1 MQSAQE
7 KAEFFETG
15 SVWKILIKLSPP
27 VMAANLITGLYN
39 VVDSY
44 FIGKYS
50 NEGLT
55 ALSVIFP
62 LQLIIFALGIGTG
75 VGVNTQMSAFYAKKR
90 QASADNTAGTGQMLI
105 IITWAIFSLLSLA
118 FMRLYVSFSASTPE
132 VVEAAVSYGNIVC
145 VGSLPL
151 LLELIWEKVHQS
163 YGSMMIPTIGQI
175 TGAVVN
181 IILDPIL
188 IFGWGVIPEMGVTGA
203 AIATVIGQCFGAII
217 TFYGGWR
224 RIPSLAAMK
233 AYAFHIYKL
242 GFPSIVMQSLYTVY
256 IYLLNVILAGFCDE
270 AITVLG
276 LYYKLQAFFW
286 IPLFAMQTCIVP
298 VLSYNYEKKLYDR
311 CHKIFIDS
319 LIFSAILMLIGFFA
333 FEFWPAQLIG
343 LFSNNKKVF
352 DIGIYGFK
360 IIGLSFIPAVISL
373 TYPVYFQA
381 IGKGWESVFIS
392 VLRQLICLV
401 PIFWAFSLIGLSY
414 TWLAFPVSEVITSI
428 VGYFMYKS
436 VRKLEA

>member
-151 LLELIWEKVHQS
+151 
-163 YGSMMIPTIGQI
+163 
-175 TGAVVN
+175 
-181 IILDPIL
+181 
-188 IFGWGVIPEMGVTGA
+188 
-203 AIATVIGQCFGAII
+203 
-217 TFYGGWR
+217 
-224 RIPSLAAMK
+224 
-233 AYAFHIYKL
+233 
-242 GFPSIVMQSLYTVY
+242 
-256 IYLLNVILAGFCDE
+256 YLN
-270 AITVLG
+270 
-276 LYYKLQAFFW
+276 
-286 IPLFAMQTCIVP
+286 
-298 VLSYNYEKKLYDR
+298 
-311 CHKIFIDS
+311 
-319 LIFSAILMLIGFFA
+319 
-333 FEFWPAQLIG
+333 
-343 LFSNNKKVF
+343 
-352 DIGIYGFK
+352 
-360 IIGLSFIPAVISL
+360 
-373 TYPVYFQA
+373 
-381 IGKGWESVFIS
+381 
-392 VLRQLICLV
+392 
-401 PIFWAFSLIGLSY
+401 
-414 TWLAFPVSEVITSI
+414 
-428 VGYFMYKS
+428 
-436 VRKLEA
+436 

>member
-132 VVEAAVSYGNIVC
+132 VMEAAVSYGNIVC

-181 IILDPIL
+181 IILDPVL
-188 IFGWGVIPEMGVTGA
+188 IFGWGDIPEMGVTGA

-217 TFYGGWR
+217 TFNGGWR
-224 RIPSLAAMK
+224 RIPGLAAMK

-319 LIFSAILMLIGFFA
+319 LIFSAILMLVGFFA

-343 LFSNNKKVF
+343 LFSNNQKVF

-401 PIFWAFSLIGLSY
+401 PIFWAFSFIGLSY

-436 VRKLEA
+436 VKNRS